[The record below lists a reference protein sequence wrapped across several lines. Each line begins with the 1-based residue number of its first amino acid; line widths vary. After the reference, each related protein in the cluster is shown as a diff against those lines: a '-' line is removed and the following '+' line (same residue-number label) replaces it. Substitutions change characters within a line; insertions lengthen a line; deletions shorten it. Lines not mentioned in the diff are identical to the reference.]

1 MRRFFRC
8 KDAKTQRRK
17 AIKKLCISASLNLC
31 IFFTL
36 YSLLFTSANAFCD
49 PIQINY
55 NDGIYHI
62 IIDGKKAEKKIQF
75 MSSESLI
82 TNKEAHK
89 KSGSLLTVNAGF
101 FDPKNQ
107 KTISYIVNDG
117 VTMADPLMNENLFQN
132 SILRKNIDKIVNRT
146 EFRVIDCDGK
156 YHYEIVP
163 HKTQMDFACSVETS
177 AQGGPMI
184 LPQLQLEEEFFVVKD
199 AEGNV
204 IRESASVLHKVAR
217 TIIGLKGNDI
227 HLLIITDKNPMTMY
241 EVQDLCKKFGLERA
255 MGFDG
260 GSSTSMNYKDSINVV
275 SNSDGGGRMLKSF
288 LLIGK

>member
-1 MRRFFRC
+1 MQNDEAIQKELNFYNLKTLFFC
-8 KDAKTQRRK
+8 VF
-17 AIKKLCISASLNLC
+17 
-31 IFFTL
+31 IFF
-36 YSLLFTSANAFCD
+36 LFPLSSFLFPPSWAFCD

-62 IIDGKKAEKKIQF
+62 IIDGKKFEKKIQF
-75 MSSESLI
+75 VASESLM

-107 KTISYIVNDG
+107 KTISYIVNDS
-117 VTMADPLMNENLFQN
+117 VTMADPLMNENLMMN
-132 SILRKNIDKIVNRT
+132 PVLRKNIDKIVDRT

-163 HKTQMDFACSVETS
+163 HKTQADFACNIVTS

-184 LPQLQLEEEFFVVKD
+184 LPELKLDEEFFVVKD

-204 IRESASVLHKVAR
+204 VRESASVLHKVAR

-255 MGFDG
+255 MAFDG
-260 GSSTSMNYKDSINVV
+260 GSSTSMNYKDSISVV